1 MARILILSLVFA
13 PDGVS
18 TAVIV
23 SELAQDLQAMG
34 HRLTVLTTAP
44 HYNLDAEARA
54 RQPLR
59 RRWGGLFYRSDYH
72 GVPVWHTAMPCKG
85 GSALSRARDYLIF
98 HAISLWLGIAAV
110 GRQDV
115 VFAVSPPLTI
125 GVIGWLLAR
134 VRGARLVYNV
144 QELYPDAAVKVGVL
158 RAGSRIVRVLERVE
172 RFVYRRAHAL
182 AVICEPFAKAV
193 TKKGIDA
200 KKVHKIP
207 NFVDVE
213 TIRPGTKDNALA
225 RELGLVARY
234 VVLYAGNIGM
244 TQSFDTLLEAAG
256 RLRDAPDV
264 HFLIVGDG
272 VRRAYVAAQVR
283 ARALGNVTL
292 LPYQP
297 RSRVPDIYAAA
308 DLGLVP
314 LMAGAATATVP
325 SKLYTIMASARP
337 ALVAADAGSELVK
350 TVRDAQCGLSV
361 PPDDADALEAGIRQ
375 AYARQDQFRAFGA
388 NGRRYVAAHFSR
400 RAVSAQ
406 YHALFEAL
414 AADR

>member
-72 GVPVWHTAMPCKG
+72 GVPVWHTAMPRKG

-98 HAISLWLGIAAV
+98 HAISLWLGVAAV

-134 VRGARLVYNV
+134 VKGARLVYNV

-158 RAGSRIVRVLERVE
+158 RAGSRT
-172 RFVYRRAHAL
+172 RALPGAGRAL
-182 AVICEPFAKAV
+182 RLPPGARAGRHLRPFAK
-193 TKKGIDA
+193 
-200 KKVHKIP
+200 P
-207 NFVDVE
+207 S
-213 TIRPGTKDNALA
+213 
-225 RELGLVARY
+225 REG
-234 VVLYAGNIGM
+234 
-244 TQSFDTLLEAAG
+244 
-256 RLRDAPDV
+256 
-264 HFLIVGDG
+264 
-272 VRRAYVAAQVR
+272 
-283 ARALGNVTL
+283 
-292 LPYQP
+292 
-297 RSRVPDIYAAA
+297 
-308 DLGLVP
+308 
-314 LMAGAATATVP
+314 
-325 SKLYTIMASARP
+325 
-337 ALVAADAGSELVK
+337 
-350 TVRDAQCGLSV
+350 
-361 PPDDADALEAGIRQ
+361 
-375 AYARQDQFRAFGA
+375 
-388 NGRRYVAAHFSR
+388 
-400 RAVSAQ
+400 
-406 YHALFEAL
+406 
-414 AADR
+414 